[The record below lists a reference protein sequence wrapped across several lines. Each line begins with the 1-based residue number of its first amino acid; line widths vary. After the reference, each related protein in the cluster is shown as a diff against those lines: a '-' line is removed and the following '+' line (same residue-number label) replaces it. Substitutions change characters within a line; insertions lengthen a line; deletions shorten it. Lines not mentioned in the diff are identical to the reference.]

1 MELLLYAF
9 EFRQLYKDE
18 AVVSSFC
25 ALGQDSL

>member
-9 EFRQLYKDE
+9 EFRQLYEDE